1 MKRLMLIGLFCLI
14 LTGCSNNTT
23 PVTDTTE
30 TTTEDIISG
39 YSDRIREQV
48 ESEKPQE
55 SNQNEPDR
63 VYTDSDHNKPE
74 ETAETPVEEVVEETV
89 EYAYAMDIPYSP
101 RTGENYVVRMYF
113 SEEPDLTGIKDIF
126 IFSDDGNDTLQAGF
140 EATKESFEVY
150 FKDIITVE
158 TKDNSASCYVSTNAY
173 KQRAG
178 IAKDDVFVEY
188 KGYDISGA
196 GFAEKL
202 YIVGSSFNQP
212 NDEYINE
219 MAEAEKIATEK
230 GKITANGIEFEPVDY
245 NNYFAHLKNAMQS
258 IHLDY
263 TKGDIDNVFI
273 RCVGFEII
281 STKEEYESPVS
292 TTYPINTLFV
302 DIWLEK

>member
-1 MKRLMLIGLFCLI
+1 MKRLMLIGLSCLM
-14 LTGCSNNTT
+14 LAGCANNTT

-30 TTTEDIISG
+30 TTTEDTISG

-55 SNQNEPDR
+55 GGQNEPDR
-63 VYTDSDHNKPE
+63 VYTDSDPNKPE
-74 ETAETPVEEVVEETV
+74 ETFETPVEEVVEETV
-89 EYAYAMDIPYSP
+89 EYAYAIDIPYSP
-101 RTGENYVVRMYF
+101 NPEEYYIVRMYF

-126 IFSDDGNDTLQAGF
+126 ILSDDCNDILKSGF
-140 EATKESFEVY
+140 EDTKTSFETY

-178 IAKDDVFVEY
+178 LAKDDVFVEY

-212 NDEYINE
+212 DDKYVSEL
-219 MAEAEKIATEK
+219 AEAEKIAIEK
-230 GKITANGIEFEPVDY
+230 GKQTANGIEFEPADY
-245 NNYFAHLKNAMQS
+245 NAYFSHLKNAIQS

-273 RCVGFEII
+273 YCAGFEII
-281 STKEEYESPVS
+281 STKDEYESPVS
-292 TTYPINTLFV
+292 TSYPINTLFV
-302 DIWLEK
+302 DTWLNN